1 VSSPSTPAQ
10 VTPRPTRLTES
21 HRLRQT
27 AQPSALSSN
36 PSAYG
41 EGTRHRTERRVHT
54 VQSPAPLAGAT
65 SAPPQAPAAPRVERS
80 SPSPA
85 RSIQFESTNRTRAEE
100 SGLGLRSSSRLSS
113 PRISAAPAAGHESGA
128 SSGLSLTP
136 TRRQSAAQ
144 PTQDA
149 PSSAARERST
159 PRSSM
164 SPRSAPAR
172 SSSAAPSDQPA
183 TLAEA
188 DPTSPRS
195 RR

>member
-1 VSSPSTPAQ
+1 VSSPGTPAQ

-65 SAPPQAPAAPRVERS
+65 SAPPQPSAAPRVERS
-80 SPSPA
+80 ASPS
-85 RSIQFESTNRTRAEE
+85 RGVQFESTNRTRAEE
-100 SGLGLRSSSRLSS
+100 SGLGLRPSSRLSS
-113 PRISAAPAAGHESGA
+113 PRISAAPSAGHESGA

-183 TLAEA
+183 SLAEA